1 MTSSAPLSIEE
12 LTARFNTRLAEQFQN
27 ARNFVPFLSVR
38 NLPALGPDDGLPLAR
53 HTLASPPSQAFQEL
67 WAGGAMSFSVEWL
80 VTQDQYRRLFTPAE
94 IDIARVRIGLE
105 PLEAPAEITRA
116 QLEARLTSQLI
127 GLCDLARDDVRYDPL
142 RFRALVEQRGG
153 VEAVRAVL
161 AEPALLGALA
171 EIAEAG
177 RRDLSVEARVVS
189 LEFAELFSVDEL
201 ALAKARQPQ

>member
-12 LTARFNTRLAEQFQN
+12 LTARFNNRLAEQFQN

-38 NLPALGPDDGLPLAR
+38 NLPALGPDEGLPLAR
-53 HTLASPPSQAFQEL
+53 HTLISLPSQAFQEL
-67 WAGGAMSFSVEWL
+67 WAGGALSFTVEWL

-94 IDIARVRIGLE
+94 LDIARVRIGLE
-105 PLEAPAEITRA
+105 PLQAPAETTRGE
-116 QLEARLTSQLI
+116 LEARFTASLI
-127 GLCDLARDDVRYDPL
+127 RLCDFARDDMRYEPV
-142 RFRALVEQRGG
+142 RFRALLDERGG

-177 RRDLSVEARVVS
+177 RSDLSVEARAAS
-189 LEFAELFSVDEL
+189 LEFGELFSVEEL
-201 ALAKARQPQ
+201 ATARARAPH

>member
-1 MTSSAPLSIEE
+1 MTGNAPLSIEE
-12 LTARFNTRLAEQFQN
+12 VTARFNARLAEQFAN

-94 IDIARVRIGLE
+94 LDIARVRIGLE
-105 PLEAPAEITRA
+105 PLQAPAETTRGD
-116 QLEARLTSQLI
+116 LEARLTASLI
-127 GLCDLARDDVRYDPL
+127 RLCDLARDDVRYDPV
-142 RFRALVEQRGG
+142 RFRALVEERGG

-161 AEPALLGALA
+161 EEPALLGALA

-177 RRDLSVEARVVS
+177 RSDLSVEARAVS
-189 LEFAELFSVDEL
+189 LEFAELFSAEEL
-201 ALAKARQPQ
+201 AVARSRMAH